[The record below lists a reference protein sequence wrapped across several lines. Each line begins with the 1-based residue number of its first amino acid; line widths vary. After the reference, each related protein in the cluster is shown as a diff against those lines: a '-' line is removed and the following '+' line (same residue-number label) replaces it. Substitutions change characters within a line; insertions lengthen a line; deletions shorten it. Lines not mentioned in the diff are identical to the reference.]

1 MKNEINIIGNG
12 YMGSQVSA
20 LFHLMGYKVNIF
32 YNVNKNE
39 NLIINNIRLLKK
51 KFYLLKKHKI
61 SIFLMI

>member
-39 NLIINNIRLLKK
+39 KLIINNIRLLKK
-51 KFYLLKKHKI
+51 KTLFTEKTQNFH
-61 SIFLMI
+61 FFND